1 MRSADLLSPSPA
13 HNRTRRSCS
22 LPRKL
27 LRAGQLHWL
36 AAYPVLRLSD
46 LVREGMDHS
55 GSYRFADHLYRAEP
69 SGRLVVGRWIDALL
83 LRLPAS
89 RAFRQRYREA
99 ADSLGD
105 ALRRI
110 PGRPVRMLA
119 VPCGLPRDLLDLAAA
134 LPPAERARIHYHGLD
149 IDPELLR
156 LANAFTAT
164 TGVAA
169 RNFHQ
174 GDALRAEDYPRRDF
188 DVIVSTGL
196 GEFLDDAQLARF
208 YAAVQAALAPGGVFY
223 TSATRC
229 EARSEAMLRAY
240 ELDTRYRAEPELRRA
255 LAPLGWS
262 RLGFTT
268 DPSGLQTFVRAW
280 K

>member
-1 MRSADLLSPSPA
+1 MPSADLLPPSPA
-13 HNRTRRSCS
+13 HNRTRRSRS

-55 GSYRFADHLYRAEP
+55 GSYRFADHLYRARP
-69 SGRLVVGRWIDALL
+69 SGRLFVGRWIDALL

-89 RAFRQRYREA
+89 RAFRQRYQEA
-99 ADSLGD
+99 TRSLAE
-105 ALRRI
+105 ALQRI
-110 PGRPVRMLA
+110 PHRPVRMLA

-134 LPPAERARIHYHGLD
+134 LPPDERARIDYHGLD
-149 IDPELLR
+149 IDPGLLR
-156 LANAFTAT
+156 LAATFTAG

-169 RNFHQ
+169 RAFHH
-174 GDALRAEDYPRRDF
+174 GDALRAGDYPRHDF

-208 YAAVQAALAPGGVFY
+208 YAAVHAALAPGGVFY
-223 TSATRC
+223 TSATGC
-229 EARSEAMLRAY
+229 EPRSEAVLHAY
-240 ELDTRYRAEPELRRA
+240 ELNTRYRAEPELRRT
-255 LAPLGWS
+255 LTPLGWS
-262 RLGFTT
+262 RLEFST
-268 DPSGLQTFVRAW
+268 DPTGLQTFARAIR
-280 K
+280 